1 MIFKG
6 SRYQFSTVDFFS
18 TKTTKSEQPV
28 IFYTFS
34 KLGLLSSWEHQ
45 YVQGERL
52 DQIASKYYQ
61 NPKSWWLI
69 AEYNPQIV
77 DFTTITPGTIL
88 RIPNV

>member
-34 KLGLLSSWEHQ
+34 KLGLLSYWEHQ

-52 DQIASKYYQ
+52 DHIASKYYQ

>member
-6 SRYQFSTVDFFS
+6 SRFQFSTVDFFS

-34 KLGLLSSWEHQ
+34 KLGLLSYWEHQ

>member
-18 TKTTKSEQPV
+18 TNTTKSEQPV

-34 KLGLLSSWEHQ
+34 KLGLLSYWEHQ

-77 DFTTITPGTIL
+77 DFTNITPGTLL

>member
-6 SRYQFSTVDFFS
+6 SRYEYSTVDFFS
-18 TKTTKSEQPV
+18 PKTIKSEQPV

-34 KLGLLSSWEHQ
+34 TLGRLSYWEHQ

-69 AEYNPQIV
+69 PEYNPEIV
-77 DFTTITPGTIL
+77 DFTAITPGTIL

>member
-18 TKTTKSEQPV
+18 TKTIKSEQPV

-34 KLGLLSSWEHQ
+34 KLGLLSYWEHQ
-45 YVQGERL
+45 YVKGERL

-69 AEYNPQIV
+69 AEYNRSP
-77 DFTTITPGTIL
+77 FTYWCSQ
-88 RIPNV
+88 

>member
-6 SRYQFSTVDFFS
+6 SRYEYSTVDFFS
-18 TKTTKSEQPV
+18 PKTTKSEQPV

-34 KLGLLSSWEHQ
+34 TLGRISYWEHQ

-69 AEYNPQIV
+69 PEYNPEIV
-77 DFTTITPGTIL
+77 DFTAITPGTIL

>member
-6 SRYQFSTVDFFS
+6 SRYQFSTVDFFN

-34 KLGLLSSWEHQ
+34 KLGLLSYWEHQ

-77 DFTTITPGTIL
+77 NFTTITPGTIL

>member
-6 SRYQFSTVDFFS
+6 SRYEYSTVDFFS
-18 TKTTKSEQPV
+18 PKTTKSEQPV

-34 KLGLLSSWEHQ
+34 TLGRLSYWEHQ

-52 DQIASKYYQ
+52 DQIAAKYYQ

-69 AEYNPQIV
+69 PEYNPEIV
-77 DFTTITPGTIL
+77 DFTAITPGTIL

>member
-6 SRYQFSTVDFFS
+6 SRYEYSTVDFFNP
-18 TKTTKSEQPV
+18 KPTKSEQPV

-34 KLGLLSSWEHQ
+34 TLGRLSYWEHQ

-52 DQIASKYYQ
+52 DQIAAKYYQ

-69 AEYNPQIV
+69 PEYNPEIV
-77 DFTTITPGTIL
+77 DFTAITPGTIL